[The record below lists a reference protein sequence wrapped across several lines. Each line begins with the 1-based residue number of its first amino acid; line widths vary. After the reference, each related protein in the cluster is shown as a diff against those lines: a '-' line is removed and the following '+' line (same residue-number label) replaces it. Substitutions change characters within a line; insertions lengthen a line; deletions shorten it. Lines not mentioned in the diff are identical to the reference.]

1 MTSRQDTGLRPLLVP
16 SALYGR
22 TADVRRAAGRFVT
35 AVRKGRS
42 LREALNGYMVPVDAE
57 HPGLIVLDR
66 KWSIVGTDDPHF
78 HLDLPWRR
86 LSDAA
91 LKLDDDASFEHASR
105 QALAEPWSFIGLLG
119 GQLYAAVRT
128 AAAQL
133 RTLEAAHAHWPVL
146 AAVGARYT
154 RGSNV
159 GRPLE
164 EMHTLITFCLARQGA
179 PMHDLQD
186 LTPVRL
192 HKHIVYLPGVRVRAL
207 LQTGDVSSAVA
218 ALAGHDGIT
227 LLSLAEH
234 FLEFGLDDV
243 ACEAVARFST
253 SDPHGIVAEWL
264 AGRGNR
270 SRRVR

>member
-1 MTSRQDTGLRPLLVP
+1 MTRRDATDVHRLLVP
-16 SALYGR
+16 SALYGC
-22 TADVRRAAGRFVT
+22 TADVQRAARRFVT
-35 AVRKGRS
+35 AVRKGRPI
-42 LREALNGYMVPVDAE
+42 REALNGDMVSVDAD

-66 KWSIVGTDDPHF
+66 QWSIVGTGDPHF

-91 LKLDDDASFEHASR
+91 MKLDEHASFEQASR
-105 QALAEPWSFIGLLG
+105 QALTEPWSFIGLLG
-119 GQLYAAVRT
+119 GQLYEAVRT

-133 RTLEAAHAHWPVL
+133 RMLEAALLHWPVL

-159 GRPLE
+159 GSPLE
-164 EMHTLITFCLARQGA
+164 DMHTLITFCLARQGA

-186 LTPVRL
+186 LTPTRL
-192 HKHIVYLPGVRVRAL
+192 RKHVVHLPGVRVRAL
-207 LQTGDVSSAVA
+207 LESGDVSSAVA
-218 ALAGHDGIT
+218 SLAGHDGIT

-234 FLEFGLDDV
+234 FLGFGLDDL

-253 SDPHGIVAEWL
+253 SDPHGTVARWL
-264 AGRGNR
+264 AGRGDLAR
-270 SRRVR
+270 LV